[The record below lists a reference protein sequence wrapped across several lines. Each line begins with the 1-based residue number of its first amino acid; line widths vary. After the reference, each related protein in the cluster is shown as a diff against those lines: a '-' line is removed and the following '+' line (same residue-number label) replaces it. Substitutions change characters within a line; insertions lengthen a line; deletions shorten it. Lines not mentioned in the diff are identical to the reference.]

1 MRRFEEV
8 PIIQLCTKLSA
19 MRQSEQMQIL
29 AEWLIRARESYR
41 DDLEKIE
48 DNPVC
53 INILQGRIALVKDL
67 LSLINPSNTTSAT

>member
-1 MRRFEEV
+1 
-8 PIIQLCTKLSA
+8 

-48 DNPVC
+48 RDPVC
-53 INILQGRIALVKDL
+53 INIIQGRIALVKDL